1 MYNPKSILV
10 KKHFFLL
17 TLLYSFSYAQVGIGT
32 TSPNAQ
38 LDIEST
44 TNGILIPRVAL
55 SSKAVSAPVVNPNGG
70 GAPADATLVYNTATA
85 GAGADAVTPGFYYY
99 SAASSRWVQS
109 NNLIPSS
116 TNNIVTSAAGIEVR
130 RTALTG
136 DITAGANSNATTI
149 SPDAVTSPKILDNTI
164 VNADLTDGTG
174 GIYKGDG
181 TLPAATTVNAR
192 IPVDSKMAFT
202 PIGGAANQFSVDGST
217 FSIDT
222 DKNFVGIG
230 TQTPAYKL
238 HVRGDTNI
246 KGELRLESGASG
258 SYAGFI
264 TGVDEVSGF
273 TSLVIQSADAA
284 PGAGIVFNTNSGG
297 GGIIEAGRFTNVGR
311 LGLGTPSPTA
321 QLHTTGTVRLETLTG
336 TGNRMV
342 IADANGNLAA
352 QDITVGTV
360 TNVTG
365 TAPIASTGGATP
377 VISLNDGGVTT
388 AKLAADAVT
397 SAKIADATIANADL
411 NIGVGGIYKGGGSL
425 SGATTV
431 TQGANT
437 LAFTSTVVNG
447 FSVDGTTFSVDG
459 SNDRVGVG
467 IAAPTSTLH
476 NNGTTSYTIGSTSA
490 TTVIFITAN
499 FTPPAAAAALAGRM
513 YIIRNTNTS
522 NKTVS
527 NIIDYGANST
537 STITLSSTNGSI
549 AIICDGT
556 NWYRIN

>member
-17 TLLYSFSYAQVGIGT
+17 TLFYSLANAQVGIGT

-55 SSKAVSAPVVNPNGG
+55 TSKATSSPVVNPNGG

-85 GAGADAVTPGFYYY
+85 GSGTDAVTPGFYYY
-99 SAASSRWVQS
+99 NAASSRWVQS

-116 TNNIVTSAAGIEVR
+116 TNNIVTSATGIEVR

-246 KGELRLESGASG
+246 KGELRLESDASG

-273 TSLVIQSADAA
+273 TSLIIQSADAA

-321 QLHTTGTVRLETLTG
+321 QLHTTGTVRLETLAG

-342 IADANGNLAA
+342 ITDATGNLAA
-352 QDITVGTV
+352 QDIAFSNTDL
-360 TNVTG
+360 
-365 TAPIASTGGATP
+365 STGA
-377 VISLNDGGVTT
+377 
-388 AKLAADAVT
+388 
-397 SAKIADATIANADL
+397 
-411 NIGVGGIYKGGGSL
+411 GGIYKGSGTTPASAVVASIPTGG
-425 SGATTV
+425 
-431 TQGANT
+431 T
-437 LAFTSTVVNG
+437 LAFTPSGTQVANQ
-447 FSVDGTTFSVDG
+447 FSVDGTTLSVDAL
-459 SNDRVGVG
+459 NNRVGLG
-467 IAAPTSTLH
+467 IAAPTSTFH
-476 NNGTTSYTIGSTSA
+476 NDGTTSFTIGTSG
-490 TTVIFITAN
+490 TNNTVVLRNAN
-499 FTPPAAAAALAGRM
+499 FTIPDPTTCNGRM
-513 YIIRNTNTS
+513 YIIRNTRSPINTISVSVTGTPSVFLALGTLTTATSITVPNAGTISLIS
-522 NKTVS
+522 N
-527 NIIDYGANST
+527 
-537 STITLSSTNGSI
+537 
-549 AIICDGT
+549 GT
-556 NWYRIN
+556 YWYQIN

>member
-17 TLLYSFSYAQVGIGT
+17 TLFYSLANAQVGIGT

-55 SSKAVSAPVVNPNGG
+55 TSKATSGPIVNPNGG

-85 GAGADAVTPGFYYY
+85 GSGTDAVTPGFYYY
-99 SAASSRWVQS
+99 NAASSRWVQS

-116 TNNIVTSAAGIEVR
+116 TNNIVTSATGIEVR
-130 RTALTG
+130 RTALAG
-136 DITAGANSNATTI
+136 DITAGANSNTTTI

-164 VNADLTDGTG
+164 VNADLIDGTG

-230 TQTPAYKL
+230 TQTPSYKL

-246 KGELRLESGASG
+246 KGELRLESSASG

-264 TGVDEVSGF
+264 TGVEEVSGF

-297 GGIIEAGRFTNVGR
+297 GGIIEAARFTNVGR

-377 VISLNDGGVTT
+377 VISLDDAGVTNT
-388 AKLAADAVT
+388 KLAGGA
-397 SAKIADATIANADL
+397 
-411 NIGVGGIYKGGGSL
+411 GGIYKGSGTTPASAVVASIPTGG
-425 SGATTV
+425 
-431 TQGANT
+431 T
-437 LAFTSTVVNG
+437 LAFTPSGTQVANQ
-447 FSVDGTTFSVDG
+447 FSVDGTTFSVDAL
-459 SNDRVGVG
+459 NNRVGVG
-467 IAAPTSTLH
+467 IAAPTSTFH
-476 NNGTTSYTIGSTSA
+476 NNGTTSYTIGTSG
-490 TTVIFITAN
+490 TTNTVLLMNAN
-499 FTPPAAAAALAGRM
+499 FTIPDPSTCTGRM
-513 YIIRNTNTS
+513 YIIRNTRSPINTI
-522 NKTVS
+522 TVS
-527 NIIDYGANST
+527 VSGTPSVFLALGSLTTATSLTIANAG
-537 STITLSSTNGSI
+537 TISLISN
-549 AIICDGT
+549 GT
-556 NWYRIN
+556 NWYQIN